1 MGRIEEKRKYAGEKK
16 ASMKRRDDGHDY
28 TERRM
33 YMITIEVE
41 GRRPLFG
48 RLKGNPL
55 AQDGSG
61 DEPDIELTAL
71 GKAVRDEWL
80 GIPRY
85 FPQIE
90 VMAVQMMPDHLHG
103 ILFVKERL
111 PVHLGQVIS
120 GFKAGCRKAQRA
132 LAAGEAAAGEAAAE
146 PLRTEKGAAAE
157 PPRTEKEPLR
167 TEKGAAAEPPRT
179 EKEPLRT
186 EKGAAAEP
194 PRTEKEPPRTE
205 KGAATEPP
213 RTEKEPPRTEEG
225 ARSLQ
230 AAAAPL
236 QLPTLF
242 AKGYNDLILR
252 SYDELPA
259 WCNYLRDNPRRLL
272 LRRACPQWLRPVFG
286 ITIGAYTCS
295 AIGNRGLLSAERR
308 VQVRVSRRLVGE
320 ALDREVER
328 FLALARSGAV
338 LVSPAISPGEK
349 RIMRSAFDEKLPVI
363 VIVENG
369 FTPMSKPHGEQFY
382 ACGEGRLLIL
392 SPWEH
397 HNEKRK
403 VTAQQCG
410 DMNLLA
416 WEVCR

>member
-1 MGRIEEKRKYAGEKK
+1 
-16 ASMKRRDDGHDY
+16 
-28 TERRM
+28 
-33 YMITIEVE
+33 MITIEVE

-132 LAAGEAAAGEAAAE
+132 LAAGKAAAGEAAAE
-146 PLRTEKGAAAE
+146 P
-157 PPRTEKEPLR
+157 PC
-167 TEKGAAAEPPRT
+167 
-179 EKEPLRT
+179 
-186 EKGAAAEP
+186 
-194 PRTEKEPPRTE
+194 TEKEPPRTE
-205 KGAATEPP
+205 K
-213 RTEKEPPRTEEG
+213 G

-403 VTAQQCG
+403 VTAQQCS

>member
-1 MGRIEEKRKYAGEKK
+1 MCKFKDTNLGIKKLDFNVKRGAMAAYLTDGREIIVPVSMFPDIKQLSKK
-16 ASMKRRDDGHDY
+16 QREDYMIMDDQYFSFESLSKIYSVKDLL
-28 TERRM
+28 ERRM

-85 FPQIE
+85 YPQIE

-132 LAAGEAAAGEAAAE
+132 LVAGEAAAGE
-146 PLRTEKGAAAE
+146 AAAE

-167 TEKGAAAEPPRT
+167 TEKGA
-179 EKEPLRT
+179 LRT
-186 EKGAAAEP
+186 EK
-194 PRTEKEPPRTE
+194 
-205 KGAATEPP
+205 
-213 RTEKEPPRTEEG
+213 G

-308 VQVRVSRRLVGE
+308 VQVRVSRRLIGE

-403 VTAQQCG
+403 VTAQQCS